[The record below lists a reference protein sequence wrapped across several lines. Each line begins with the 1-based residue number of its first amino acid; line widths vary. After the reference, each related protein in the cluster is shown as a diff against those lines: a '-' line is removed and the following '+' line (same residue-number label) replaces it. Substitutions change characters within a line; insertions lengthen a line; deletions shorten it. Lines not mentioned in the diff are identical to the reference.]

1 MKTNRYWYNWI
12 ALVAL
17 LLLWMAGSNPDNFW
31 NPTLDHKAEIEYNVE
46 SNRQFGHNDN
56 LKMPSRTLI

>member
-46 SNRQFGHNDN
+46 SNR
-56 LKMPSRTLI
+56 